1 MKKTLIGI
9 VAGLVIT
16 VSLTACFSSKK
27 VTVENFHLYQTP
39 PSGVKIS
46 DNFYCDQTEISNI
59 DWMEYMFW
67 NKKVFG
73 YYSREYISTL
83 LDTSVWIGA
92 DSCFPPNTK
101 HYLRHP
107 AYRHYP
113 VVGVSQKQAEEYSK
127 WRSDRVFEYILTKY
141 EIITYDTAQ
150 TKENYFTIEKY
161 YHGELTNVISDK
173 KVYYYPEYRLP
184 TQSERKQIL
193 AYSDSLNNA
202 YFEKCKSKYCLY
214 CKENYPEMQ
223 SDIVPCVSGLFK
235 GDPTRNVTTNCC
247 SKKGNPIYNLRGNV
261 SEWLSEKDIT
271 AGGGWKD
278 TRTQILTSDL
288 FVTTEA
294 NAWTGFRNVCKWKK
308 WEE

>member
-1 MKKTLIGI
+1 
-9 VAGLVIT
+9 
-16 VSLTACFSSKK
+16 
-27 VTVENFHLYQTP
+27 
-39 PSGVKIS
+39 
-46 DNFYCDQTEISNI
+46 
-59 DWMEYMFW
+59 MEYMFW

-73 YYSREYISTL
+73 YYSPEYISTL
-83 LDTSVWIGA
+83 LDTSVWIGG
-92 DSCFPPNTK
+92 DSCLFPNTK
-101 HYLRHP
+101 YYLRHP

-127 WRSDRVFEYILTKY
+127 WRSDRVFEYLLTKY
-141 EIITYDTAQ
+141 EIITYDSAQ

-161 YHGELTNVISDK
+161 FHGELKNVISD
-173 KVYYYPEYRLP
+173 
-184 TQSERKQIL
+184 
-193 AYSDSLNNA
+193 
-202 YFEKCKSKYCLY
+202 
-214 CKENYPEMQ
+214 YPEMQ
-223 SDIVPCVSGLFK
+223 SDIVPCVSGPFK
-235 GDPTRNVTTNCC
+235 GDPTRNVSTNCC